1 MSLVLIFIE
10 CLAMDIEVGTA
21 ARVSRGASDIVEM
34 FISLRKITLTY
45 WNLFLANSILYSVTC

>member
-34 FISLRKITLTY
+34 FISSQENYTTY